1 MSSGNVLDGLSTALA
16 RMPASYATEAV
27 KAFKALAEANG
38 GTMMG
43 RYQLTAKEKK
53 RYVRDTQCTLIMQGV
68 PAGFWVWKETGTK
81 PHTIAVRGRGRTKG
95 AAAKVKVKRRRG
107 KTVGRGKQPALY
119 GAGWDHPVAGPVHHP
134 GTSGRRAWTRTVAEA
149 GPVLRQAC
157 NQVLYRAVAKAA

>member
-1 MSSGNVLDGLSTALA
+1 MPGNVLDGLTAA
-16 RMPASYATEAV
+16 FSRMPAAYATESA
-27 KAFKALAEANG
+27 KAFKQIAEANG

-81 PHTIAVRGRGRTKG
+81 PHTIAVRTRRRTKG
-95 AAAKVKVKRRRG
+95 AAPKVKVKRRRG
-107 KTVGRGKQPALY
+107 RTVGRGKQPALY
-119 GAGWDHPVAGPVHHP
+119 GAGWDHPVAGPVQHP

-149 GPVLRQAC
+149 TPILRRAC
-157 NQVLYRAVAKAA
+157 NQVLFAAVAKAA